1 LTLTAQLDQNHAGM
15 MNADIFLDNI
25 PSSIATSESA
35 PQTSS
40 LDGPSASSTKEN
52 VAQSS
57 PTVPEKAQQKSSL
70 LNVPSRTSSQIKQ
83 DSSSTSPPLTGAT
96 VTDDSGSLGKG
107 SKRSVLGKKRD
118 TSKSSSRRAP
128 QEQTSR
134 EVSKEAAPAIS
145 QTDGATAAKK
155 KGSSGFLS
163 FLNCCSSHHNTNKMD
178 IDDQVLPAKKSR
190 LQQVREKPAMHPETV
205 KTAHEGG
212 EVTESEAKDAL
223 EERQTGLEATEKQE
237 LPLPVEKKHGIDVR
251 PPIARRES
259 SREKTVL
266 PAGTTDSAD
275 AIENPATARDQPL
288 PAVPPTV
295 QPVAISA
302 ISTQALQPPAVN
314 VQAPTPT
321 VDQEEISPTPEW
333 TPDQS
338 KRNSD
343 VDMPDAPPEVEEAV
357 EHETTTSPA
366 LPMVEAQKI
375 DLPPPPPLEQ
385 RQSQVITKEVPAVP
399 GSSQENHIWLLPPIQ
414 PRFKGRKCLVLDLDE
429 TLVHSSFKILN
440 QADFTIPVEIEG
452 QYHNV
457 YVIKR
462 PGVDAFMKRVGE
474 LYEVVV
480 FTASVSKYG
489 DPLLDQL
496 DIHHVVHHRLFRES
510 CYNHQGNYVKVR
522 SWTIL
527 GGIFNR

>member
-1 LTLTAQLDQNHAGM
+1 
-15 MNADIFLDNI
+15 MNADLFLDTL
-25 PSSIATSESA
+25 PSSIATSEST
-35 PQTSS
+35 PQPPSI
-40 LDGPSASSTKEN
+40 DGPSASSTKEN
-52 VAQSS
+52 VAQSG
-57 PTVPEKAQQKSSL
+57 PAVPEKSQQKSSL

-83 DSSSTSPPLTGAT
+83 DPSSTSPPLTGAT
-96 VTDDSGSLGKG
+96 VTDDTGSLGKG
-107 SKRSVLGKKRD
+107 SKRSILGKKRD

-134 EVSKEAAPAIS
+134 EVSKEAAPAIA

-163 FLNCCSSHHNTNKMD
+163 FLNCCSSHHNSNTMD
-178 IDDQVLPAKKSR
+178 IDDQALPAKKSR
-190 LQQVREKPAMHPETV
+190 LQPVREKPAKQPETV
-205 KTAHEGG
+205 KTVNEAGH
-212 EVTESEAKDAL
+212 VTDSEAKDAF
-223 EERQTGLEATEKQE
+223 EEKQTGLEVTEKQE

-251 PPIARRES
+251 PQITRRES
-259 SREKTVL
+259 SREKTAL
-266 PAGTTDSAD
+266 SAGTTNSAD
-275 AIENPATARDQPL
+275 TTEHPATAREPPL
-288 PAVPPTV
+288 PAVPPNV
-295 QPVAISA
+295 QPVAMTA

-343 VDMPDAPPEVEEAV
+343 VDMPDAPPEVDEAV

-366 LPMVEAQKI
+366 LPKVEAQKI

-385 RQSQVITKEVPAVP
+385 RHSQVINKEVPAVP
-399 GSSQENHIWLLPPIQ
+399 GSSQEKQIWLLPPIQ
-414 PRFKGRKCLVLDLDE
+414 SRFKGRKCLVLDLDE

-510 CYNHQGNYVKVR
+510 CYNHQGNYVKVCSR
-522 SWTIL
+522 MIL
-527 GGIFNR
+527 RGTFNR